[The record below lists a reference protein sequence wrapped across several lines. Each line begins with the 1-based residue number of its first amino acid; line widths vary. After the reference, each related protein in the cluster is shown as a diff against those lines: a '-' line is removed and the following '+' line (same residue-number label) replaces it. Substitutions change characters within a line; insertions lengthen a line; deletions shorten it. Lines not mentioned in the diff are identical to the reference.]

1 MTGPAGPA
9 GKSHDHTTDAR
20 ARALGM
26 KVAHTG
32 PASLHKRGMYW
43 PLQHGAAC
51 ALRAEPD
58 QARPAQRAPE
68 RGAHPDGQALA
79 RGGAR
84 VAARLDKAG
93 VQQDVVRHH
102 RRACAAQPCSRA
114 RPRPAHGPDHHR
126 QVQDCADSAH
136 AKRHAASA
144 LRQRVG
150 AHGWPLVRRW
160 CQVRACMGG
169 WHHAPPRKYAEA
181 EGAGALNAAG
191 GELREPVLGST
202 QARGRAPTMPIA
214 TYSIPGSLMMTGS
227 GMRPLATSSQ
237 SGLTTASSYLCHPRH
252 DLVRPPGKPELT
264 RKWVPHGDSQAVH
277 GTCAPG
283 LLLRPALHNA
293 SRHVLPPEARAHA
306 LVRCNKPGQCMH
318 TRTSV
323 P

>member
-26 KVAHTG
+26 KAAHTG

-58 QARPAQRAPE
+58 QARPAQGAPE

-102 RRACAAQPCSRA
+102 RRACAAQPCSGA
-114 RPRPAHGPDHHR
+114 RPRPANGPDHHR
-126 QVQDCADSAH
+126 QMQDCADSAH

-160 CQVRACMGG
+160 CQVRACMCG

-181 EGAGALNAAG
+181 EAPALSMLLAESYENLDSGRHRRAGAHP
-191 GELREPVLGST
+191 RCRSP
-202 QARGRAPTMPIA
+202 R
-214 TYSIPGSLMMTGS
+214 
-227 GMRPLATSSQ
+227 
-237 SGLTTASSYLCHPRH
+237 TAS
-252 DLVRPPGKPELT
+252 PGP
-264 RKWVPHGDSQAVH
+264 
-277 GTCAPG
+277 
-283 LLLRPALHNA
+283 
-293 SRHVLPPEARAHA
+293 
-306 LVRCNKPGQCMH
+306 
-318 TRTSV
+318 
-323 P
+323 